1 MGAFRIR
8 PVPRLLAYPLLG
20 VAAAWLLWIGI
31 GTVAGWYSIAFFP
44 IPLFAAA
51 LGIAAA
57 REWKRP
63 AQRAFVGGCIGVM
76 LASVALIP
84 FETNLPI
91 VLPFMGVG
99 LLAGIGLGLGIK
111 R

>member
-31 GTVAGWYSIAFFP
+31 GTFFP